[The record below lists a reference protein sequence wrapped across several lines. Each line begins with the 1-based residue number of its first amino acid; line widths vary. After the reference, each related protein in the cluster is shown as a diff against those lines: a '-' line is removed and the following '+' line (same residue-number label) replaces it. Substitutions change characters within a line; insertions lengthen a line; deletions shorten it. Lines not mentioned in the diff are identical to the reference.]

1 MAWRIEFDGQVYR
14 EADLTIGQAEDI
26 EAASG
31 LTWRQINP
39 LRSASCARS
48 ILEVMHADRTGIT
61 RDAAKAQ
68 VRALK
73 VDDFNVEPDED
84 DLPEEF
90 TDGFPPAADGP
101 STTS

>member
-1 MAWRIEFDGQVYR
+1 MAWRIAFDGQVYR

-39 LRSASCARS
+39 LRSAACARA
-48 ILEVMHADRTGIT
+48 ILEVMHADRTGIS
-61 RDAAKAQ
+61 RDEALAK
-68 VRALK
+68 VRALR

-90 TDGFPPAADGP
+90 VDGFPPVADGP
-101 STTS
+101 STSS